1 MGLTQSRNYPSQ
13 IIVEGP
19 QAYEFNNESDSNA
32 TGFSSTGFSSNGTAY
47 RPDNA
52 SLRYKQI
59 DSLFKKMSSNLKMYM
74 LYDNFDTKNEVILG
88 DLKKKATNQEKKLK
102 ELVES
107 RDKLMAEF
115 TSKKDETN
123 NSEEKENN
131 MDIIN
136 YILGAIL
143 LLSIVFIIYKIYT
156 YPLEG
161 VNNNNNVN
169 INKLLDL
176 ENTDLNNLSVEELNN
191 LEKIFDAK
199 INRLEQNINSS
210 NNVNSN
216 SSNSSNS
223 LNLNKKNSINL
234 NSVSN
239 NSVNNITNSNL
250 KNKNKLTL

>member
-1 MGLTQSRNYPSQ
+1 MGLTQSRNYPSELT
-13 IIVEGP
+13 VEGP
-19 QAYEFNNESDSNA
+19 QAYTFTNESDSNA
-32 TGFSSTGFSSNGTAY
+32 TGFSSNETAY
-47 RPDNA
+47 KPDND
-52 SLRYKQI
+52 LRYKQI

-88 DLKKKATNQEKKLK
+88 DLKKKATNQEKELK

-161 VNNNNNVN
+161 VNNNNVS

-210 NNVNSN
+210 NNVKSN
-216 SSNSSNS
+216 SSNSSNLSNS
-223 LNLNKKNSINL
+223 LNLNKKKSINL

-250 KNKNKLTL
+250 KKRNKLTL